1 MSATQL
7 AFLPPI
13 DEKEVRNTIIRELK
27 RYKALKVQIENRK
40 EREAAGMNNLFP
52 KLRDQHSLNELKVCQ
67 MDRALKQSLDDDEL
81 KIIKAKY
88 LSPQKIKDIEIY
100 MEMGLKKDKYYQV
113 KRRAIYNLATA
124 LGII

>member
-7 AFLPPI
+7 TFLPPI
-13 DEKEVRNTIIRELK
+13 DEKEVRNTMIRELK

-52 KLRDQHSLNELKVCQ
+52 QLRDQHSLNELKVCQ
-67 MDRALKQSLDDDEL
+67 MDRALKQSLDDEL